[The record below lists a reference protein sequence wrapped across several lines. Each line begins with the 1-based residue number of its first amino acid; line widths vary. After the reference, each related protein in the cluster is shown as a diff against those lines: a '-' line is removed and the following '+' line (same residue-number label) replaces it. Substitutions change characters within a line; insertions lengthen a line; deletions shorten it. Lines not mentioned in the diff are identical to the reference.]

1 MLYRTLT
8 TGVVVLLASMS
19 GNAFAGLTPGAYA
32 GVQYATTDFSF
43 DGVSEEFSPSALI
56 GRAGSNFNQY
66 FSIEGRLGIGLS
78 DDTLTV
84 TDGVT
89 TGSVSI
95 EIDTLIGFYGVGRLP
110 LGKSSSL
117 YALVGV
123 TQVDATTSASVT
135 GVGSAS
141 LSDDESDVSYGVGAD
156 IGIRYNL
163 WVNVE
168 YVQYIDKSDVEVSAI
183 AIGMRFGF

>member
-1 MLYRTLT
+1 MLYRTVTIGL
-8 TGVVVLLASMS
+8 VVLLASMS

-32 GVQYATTDFSF
+32 GIQYASTDFSF
-43 DGVSEEFSPSALI
+43 DGVSEEFSPTALI

-66 FSIEGRLGIGLS
+66 ASIEGRLGIGLS
-78 DDTLTV
+78 DDTVTA

-89 TGSVSI
+89 TASVSI
-95 EIDTLIGFYGVGRLP
+95 EIDTLIGVYGVGRLP

-123 TQVDATTSASVT
+123 TQVDATTSTSVS
-135 GVGSAS
+135 GVGSS

-168 YVQYIDKSDVEVSAI
+168 YVQYLDKSDIEVSAI
-183 AIGMRFGF
+183 AVGMRFGF